1 MNFRVTGNILYWVL
15 NKYYKIIKNV
25 LTSKIYN
32 IISGINIRFV
42 LKITIAIIISL
53 LYQPFAPIII
63 YTNNLLLY

>member
-15 NKYYKIIKNV
+15 NKYCKIIKNV

-53 LYQPFAPIII
+53 LY
-63 YTNNLLLY
+63 